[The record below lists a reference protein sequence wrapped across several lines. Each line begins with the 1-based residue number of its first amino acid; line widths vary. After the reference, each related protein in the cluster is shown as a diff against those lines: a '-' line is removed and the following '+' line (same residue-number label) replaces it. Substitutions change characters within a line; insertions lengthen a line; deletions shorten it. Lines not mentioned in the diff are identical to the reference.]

1 MGQLAGRGSLQGQPS
16 GAQGELAG
24 KYAPSEG
31 SQHLPCAEPRQ
42 AGWANGAMKRGGR
55 RPSSRLGSAL
65 GFGAVSGGAVSAP
78 SREARS

>member
-1 MGQLAGRGSLQGQPS
+1 MGQLADRGSLQGQPS

-42 AGWANGAMKRGGR
+42 AGWANGALKRGGVVR
-55 RPSSRLGSAL
+55 RAGWAAL
-65 GFGAVSGGAVSAP
+65 WDSAP